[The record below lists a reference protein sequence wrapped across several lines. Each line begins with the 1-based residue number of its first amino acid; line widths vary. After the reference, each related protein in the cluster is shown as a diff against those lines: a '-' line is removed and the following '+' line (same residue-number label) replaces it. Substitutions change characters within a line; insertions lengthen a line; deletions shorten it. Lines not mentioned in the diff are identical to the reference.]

1 MHPAVEMREQVA
13 AWLAAHPQIVAPP
26 GWKSRDP
33 GTAST
38 QEVLDSLAS
47 EIEQLALGRAAA
59 ASAAEAGN
67 DAAGEQVRQLCARSV
82 RLSGR
87 MPGGRRCEYLGVYD
101 RLEAEDLLGNEL
113 LLYAGRCA
121 YVLRGTLVGPRQ
133 PMLWHAVNGFWHA
146 GERQYLGLQTGW
158 LIVADEA
165 AAPEHIVSE
174 WKLWHDG
181 RLWLAPRVRCI
192 VAREDDEDP
201 GEYVAAS
208 GEGPDETRR
217 LEEERLQEEAEYGLE
232 EVEEDEGE
240 EDEYEEDEGDD
251 GVHGRQA
258 AEEVHRLWADDE
270 ALLARAAATVRM
282 TLGARLDLVL
292 LLLPEGM
299 MLGVFVGEYTRCDE
313 HELGGRVHGR
323 YTYVKKGA
331 PHVRMWWTSGFWHL
345 GYSAHLGQQLAAVIA
360 QSDELLPEDVK
371 GPWKVFLPQ
380 HDGPGA
386 DDVITMEQLEAWK
399 RGVRTLAKGI
409 KYEDFYPPFVVSYA
423 SGRRPGD
430 CEGSGPGV
438 VYVKG
443 LMEFLHGRGVQCF
456 SGLQVP
462 AGVDWETFMLRL
474 TGMNGKREKPKVLI
488 VILTAALYRSKPC
501 LKEISTAIKNKITL
515 LPVRFEDKLPA
526 KEDQWTDLEDEE
538 WEMMKFRVQEKLNSL
553 NNIPNPGTDLKKMAA
568 EAADRR
574 LKGLTDE
581 AERGARD
588 IHVADHMPIKRF
600 FYAAKTILQQARTLA
615 GEQDL
620 ERAYVLLIRFSFLV
634 VEVLPT
640 HAGFKTAEVADD
652 RKALINEVSK
662 VLEEVALVKNMLRS
676 RYLVDDEARIRA
688 EMDCQLDTT
697 DPDLYNFISR
707 RHARIRL
714 QNNEFILDNFSVNQ
728 TKVGERN
735 LRESKSAVLTE
746 GALVIFGSRGSK
758 REFAYI

>member
-1 MHPAVEMREQVA
+1 MRGDSMSAGADDKASSEEPPDALLCPITYTLFKDPVRCVADGCVYEREGLVGFWRHRPLASFFGGAGHTLAKMHPAVEMREQVA

-121 YVLRGTLVGPRQ
+121 YVLRGTLVGPHQ

-192 VAREDDEDP
+192 IAREDDEDP

-251 GVHGRQA
+251 GVHGRQV
-258 AEEVHRLWADDE
+258 AEEVHQFGADDE
-270 ALLARAAATVRM
+270 ARLASAAASVRM

-360 QSDELLPEDVK
+360 QSDELLPEDVE

-380 HDGPGA
+380 HDGPG
-386 DDVITMEQLEAWK
+386 DDGGSRWEPVDGLSCEAGPAPPCSDFWLRRWAGTMNALGRVPCLHFVWKTMLRDFPQIARYLRSARLAVWSGRFWINFVGGITMILWLHLSRVTA
-399 RGVRTLAKGI
+399 
-409 KYEDFYPPFVVSYA
+409 
-423 SGRRPGD
+423 GRKD
-430 CEGSGPGV
+430 NEGPWQPQ
-438 VYVKG
+438 
-443 LMEFLHGRGVQCF
+443 GR
-456 SGLQVP
+456 
-462 AGVDWETFMLRL
+462 
-474 TGMNGKREKPKVLI
+474 
-488 VILTAALYRSKPC
+488 
-501 LKEISTAIKNKITL
+501 
-515 LPVRFEDKLPA
+515 
-526 KEDQWTDLEDEE
+526 
-538 WEMMKFRVQEKLNSL
+538 
-553 NNIPNPGTDLKKMAA
+553 
-568 EAADRR
+568 
-574 LKGLTDE
+574 
-581 AERGARD
+581 
-588 IHVADHMPIKRF
+588 
-600 FYAAKTILQQARTLA
+600 
-615 GEQDL
+615 
-620 ERAYVLLIRFSFLV
+620 
-634 VEVLPT
+634 
-640 HAGFKTAEVADD
+640 
-652 RKALINEVSK
+652 
-662 VLEEVALVKNMLRS
+662 
-676 RYLVDDEARIRA
+676 DEARLFSGDARGRR
-688 EMDCQLDTT
+688 
-697 DPDLYNFISR
+697 DL
-707 RHARIRL
+707 
-714 QNNEFILDNFSVNQ
+714 
-728 TKVGERN
+728 
-735 LRESKSAVLTE
+735 
-746 GALVIFGSRGSK
+746 
-758 REFAYI
+758 